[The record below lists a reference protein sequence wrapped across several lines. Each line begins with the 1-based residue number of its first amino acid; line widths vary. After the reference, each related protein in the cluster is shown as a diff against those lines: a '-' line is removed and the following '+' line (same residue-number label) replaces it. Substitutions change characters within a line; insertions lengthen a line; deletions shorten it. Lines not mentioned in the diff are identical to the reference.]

1 MTMKS
6 LMIAASA
13 AVLSIAAVP
22 AVSRAQEVY
31 GTIGYAGVDANGA
44 DLGAIQ
50 GRLGYR
56 FNPYV
61 GIEGE
66 AAFGVGDDTIGG
78 VDIELKHEL
87 GAYLVGFV
95 PVTPGADLFA
105 RVGYTSSQFDT
116 SLGDIDGDGFAWG
129 VGGQYRFTDKD
140 GVRLDWTRHD
150 YDIGDADVW
159 SVGYA
164 RKF

>member
-1 MTMKS
+1 MKS
-6 LMIAASA
+6 LMIATATAALAMAAIPAASQ
-13 AVLSIAAVP
+13 
-22 AVSRAQEVY
+22 AQEVY
-31 GTIGYAGVDANGA
+31 GTIGYAGVDADGA

-66 AAFGVGDDTIGG
+66 AAFGVSDDTVGG
-78 VDIELKHEL
+78 VDVKLQHEV
-87 GAYLVGFV
+87 GAFVVGFI
-95 PVTPGADLFA
+95 PVTPKAELFA
-105 RVGYTSSQFDT
+105 RVGYTSASFDT
-116 SLGDIDGDGFAWG
+116 SLGDVDGDGAAWG
-129 VGGQYRFTDKD
+129 VGGQYHFTDKD

-150 YDIGDADVW
+150 YDGAEANVW
-159 SVGYA
+159 SLGYT